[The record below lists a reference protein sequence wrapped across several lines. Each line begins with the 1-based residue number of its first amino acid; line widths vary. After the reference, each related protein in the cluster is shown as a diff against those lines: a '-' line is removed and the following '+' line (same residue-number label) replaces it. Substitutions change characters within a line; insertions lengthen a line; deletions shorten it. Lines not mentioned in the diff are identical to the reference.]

1 MPTIFQLQRAGVRAF
16 ARTGAI
22 IPSRLKSTLE
32 PQAATTGQA
41 GSDNFIS
48 DRSLALGVAGLAGS
62 AMAFFSNQARQDNAD
77 TRRELSENI
86 RATNEATRRELS
98 ENIRAT
104 NESISATNEAIR
116 REIRETN
123 EAIRRELREDM
134 KTLKDDVDKRFEKI
148 DGSLKEISASLSAS
162 QSRRWW

>member
-22 IPSRLKSTLE
+22 IPSRFKSTLE

-77 TRRELSENI
+77 TRRELNENI
-86 RATNEATRRELS
+86 RATNEATRRD
-98 ENIRAT
+98 I
-104 NESISATNEAIR
+104 
-116 REIRETN
+116 
-123 EAIRRELREDM
+123 REDM
-134 KTLKDDVDKRFEKI
+134 KTLRDDVDKRFEKVDKQFEKVDARFEKVDERLTGI

>member
-77 TRRELSENI
+77 TRRELNENI
-86 RATNEATRRELS
+86 RATNEATRRE
-98 ENIRAT
+98 
-104 NESISATNEAIR
+104 
-116 REIRETN
+116 IRETN
-123 EAIRRELREDM
+123 EATRRELREDM

-162 QSRRWW
+162 QNRRWW